1 MENLFPRVPL
11 QAIQFGSSQNLDLE
25 NYVKMKFGAVTDSM
39 FRAKLVTNFFG
50 TQSIFLEAK

>member
-1 MENLFPRVPL
+1 MENLFPG
-11 QAIQFGSSQNLDLE
+11 IQFGSSQNLDLE

-39 FRAKLVTNFFG
+39 FRAKLVTNSFG